1 MHVEL
6 RKAGEVVVVDLV
18 GKLTAGLGDLLL
30 RETLEQL
37 LADRHKKIL
46 VNLSQVA
53 FIDSAGVG
61 ELVAGLRAC
70 QREGSALKIL
80 NSSERVNSTL
90 YLARLL
96 PIFEVYQDEHDA
108 LQHFVS
114 AAGPS

>member
-6 RKAGEVVVVDLV
+6 RKAGEVVIVDLD
-18 GKLTAGLGDLLL
+18 GKLTAGLGDQLL
-30 RETLEQL
+30 RDTLNQL
-37 LADRHKKIL
+37 LADRHRKIL
-46 VNLSQVA
+46 VNLSHVS

-70 QREGSALKIL
+70 QREGTALKVL

-96 PIFEVYQDEHDA
+96 PIFELYNSEKEA
-108 LQHFVS
+108 LEKFAPS
-114 AAGPS
+114 AGAS

>member
-6 RKAGEVVVVDLV
+6 RKAGEVVIVDLD
-18 GKLTAGLGDLLL
+18 GKLTAGLGDQLL
-30 RETLEQL
+30 RDTLNQL
-37 LADRHKKIL
+37 LADRHRKIL
-46 VNLSQVA
+46 VNLSKVS

-70 QREGSALKIL
+70 QREGTALKVL

-96 PIFEVYQDEHDA
+96 PIFEVYQAERDA
-108 LQHFVS
+108 LQSFS
-114 AAGPS
+114 

>member
-6 RKAGEVVVVDLV
+6 RKAGEVVIVDLD
-18 GKLTAGLGDLLL
+18 GKLTAGLGDQLL
-30 RETLEQL
+30 RDTLNQL
-37 LADRHKKIL
+37 LADRHRKIL
-46 VNLSQVA
+46 VNLSKVS

-70 QREGSALKIL
+70 QREGTALKVL

-96 PIFEVYQDEHDA
+96 PIFEVYQDEKDA
-108 LQHFVS
+108 LTHF
-114 AAGPS
+114 

>member
-6 RKAGEVVVVDLV
+6 RKAGEVVIVDLD
-18 GKLTAGLGDLLL
+18 GKLTAGLGDQLL
-30 RETLEQL
+30 RDTLAQL
-37 LADRHKKIL
+37 LVDRHRKIL
-46 VNLSQVA
+46 VNLSQVS

-70 QREGSALKIL
+70 QREGTALKVL

-96 PIFEVYQDEHDA
+96 PIFEVYQDEKDA
-108 LQHFVS
+108 LVHF
-114 AAGPS
+114 